1 MTEIEKDKFIKQLQ
15 EEVGQW
21 HHAYDALMI
30 ERNQLVSR
38 ILELEHK
45 LEMHEKDIGEFAKAI
60 AMKNNR
66 IDELEESLRNVFIR
80 TR

>member
-1 MTEIEKDKFIKQLQ
+1 MNEQEKDKFIKQLQ
-15 EEVGQW
+15 DEVGKW

-30 ERNQLVSR
+30 KRNQLVSR
-38 ILELEHK
+38 ITELESK
-45 LEMHEKDIGEFAKAI
+45 CEMQEKNIREQAEEIAK
-60 AMKNNR
+60 KDER

>member
-38 ILELEHK
+38 ILELE
-45 LEMHEKDIGEFAKAI
+45 
-60 AMKNNR
+60 
-66 IDELEESLRNVFIR
+66 ESLRNVFIR